1 MSDLVSVLALPAVWS
16 GQEPRQIVTT
26 FHDAL
31 LATLNLEFVYT
42 RARTEANG
50 GLIEIFK
57 TATAHPTTPDAD
69 KIHQTLN
76 KWFSGDPQRWPT
88 EMRSLLGG
96 REVSLVSRRLGIE
109 GEIGI
114 VIAGS
119 ERADFPT
126 QSERLLLAVAANQV
140 TIGLQQARL
149 LSEQKRIADELD
161 RRVAER
167 TSELARANEGLLLQ
181 VGLLQHLPV
190 VAWTL
195 RPDGTPD
202 FVNQVW
208 LDYSGQTLDFVCS
221 YPGAWMT
228 AVHPEDRAAAS
239 RSFWEGIRSGRSF
252 AMETRFRAH
261 DGTYRWHLNRAVV
274 LHDTEGKVLKF
285 VGTSTDIDDQKNAQE
300 ALRASET
307 NLREILDGIPGFV
320 CTLNPA
326 GQIDLANRPLLDFFG
341 MTVEEL
347 NSWGTNGAVHPDDLP
362 RVIAELTDAMT
373 TGTPFDSEL
382 RYRRADG
389 IDRWSQTRILPVRDL
404 EGKITRWYG
413 LITDIDDRKRAEE
426 ALRESEYETR
436 LIVDSIPGIIGVA
449 SPSGNID
456 MVSRQALEFFGRTIE
471 ELREWGTNDT
481 IPPEDL
487 PGVIDAYS
495 RAISAGR
502 PFEFQMRL
510 RRADGVY
517 RWFQERGFPLRDKG
531 GSIAR
536 WYLLITDI
544 DDQKRAEKALRESEY
559 ESRLI
564 VDSIPGLIAVL
575 GTGGEIERVSQPLL
589 DYLGKSLEECRQW
602 AVDDTIHPDDRPGYL
617 QAFERAYA
625 AGDPVEYEAARIRR
639 FDGVYRW
646 LSMRG
651 LPLRDRQGH
660 ILRWYFLLTDVD
672 DRKRA
677 EDELR
682 RSEARHRVVVET
694 ASDAVLS
701 IDESGA
707 IILANPATKRIFG
720 YTPEE
725 LIGKPLTV
733 LMPGAMRGLHEKGFQ
748 RYLETGA
755 RQLNWQGTEMTALRE
770 NGEEFPAEVSFGEMT
785 SDQRRVFTGF
795 IRDISEKKR
804 SEAELRNSQAELARM
819 TRAMTIGQLTASIA
833 HEVNQP
839 LSGIVMNASTCL
851 RMLNGDEPNI
861 EGARETA
868 RRTIRDGNRASEVV
882 ARLRTLFKRKEVAD
896 ESIDLNDAAR
906 EVIALSLS
914 ELQSGKILV
923 RHDFAESLP
932 AVKGDR
938 IQIQQVILNL
948 IRNALDAMRDVDNR
962 PRELLIKTESDDD
975 KSVRLI
981 VRDTGIGFVPDAV
994 DRLFDSFYTTKD
1006 DGMGIGLSLSRS
1018 IIEAHRGRIWA
1029 AANEGPGSSFTFSIP
1044 RDYSVEP
1051 A

>member
-1 MSDLVSVLALPAVWS
+1 MAFTDSAEELKHFQRGMSDLVSMLALPAVWS

-57 TATAHPTTPDAD
+57 TATAHTTSPNAD

-76 KWFSGDPQRWPT
+76 KWFGGDPQRWPT

-96 REVSLVSRRLGIE
+96 REVSLVSKRLGIE

-114 VIAGS
+114 VVAGS

-126 QSERLLLAVAANQV
+126 QSERLLLDVAANQV
-140 TIGLQQARL
+140 TVGLRQARH

-167 TSELARANEGLLLQ
+167 TRELAEANEVLQLQ

-190 VAWTL
+190 SAWTL

-208 LDYSGQTLDFVCS
+208 LEFSGQTLDFVRS
-221 YPGAWMT
+221 HPEAWMN
-228 AVHPEDRAAAS
+228 AVHPEDRETAS
-239 RSFWEGIRSGRSF
+239 RAFGEGVRLGRGF
-252 AMETRFRAH
+252 AFETRSLRAQ
-261 DGTYRWHLNRAVV
+261 DGTYRWHLNQAVV
-274 LHDTEGKVLKF
+274 LRDAEGKVLKF
-285 VGTSTDIDDQKNAQE
+285 IGTTTDIDDQKRAQE
-300 ALRASET
+300 ELRASET
-307 NLREILDGIPGFV
+307 NLREILNGIPGFV

-347 NSWGTNGAVHPDDLP
+347 NSWGTNGAIHPDDLP
-362 RVIAELTDAMT
+362 RVIAEFTHSMT
-373 TGTPFDSEL
+373 TGIPIDTEA
-382 RYRRADG
+382 RY
-389 IDRWSQTRILPVRDL
+389 
-404 EGKITRWYG
+404 
-413 LITDIDDRKRAEE
+413 
-426 ALRESEYETR
+426 
-436 LIVDSIPGIIGVA
+436 
-449 SPSGNID
+449 
-456 MVSRQALEFFGRTIE
+456 
-471 ELREWGTNDT
+471 
-481 IPPEDL
+481 
-487 PGVIDAYS
+487 
-495 RAISAGR
+495 
-502 PFEFQMRL
+502 

-517 RWFQERGFPLRDKG
+517 RWSQLQIVPVRDTEGK
-531 GSIAR
+531 ITV
-536 WYLLITDI
+536 WY
-544 DDQKRAEKALRESEY
+544 
-559 ESRLI
+559 
-564 VDSIPGLIAVL
+564 G
-575 GTGGEIERVSQPLL
+575 
-589 DYLGKSLEECRQW
+589 
-602 AVDDTIHPDDRPGYL
+602 
-617 QAFERAYA
+617 
-625 AGDPVEYEAARIRR
+625 
-639 FDGVYRW
+639 
-646 LSMRG
+646 
-651 LPLRDRQGH
+651 
-660 ILRWYFLLTDVD
+660 LLTDIE

-682 RSEARHRVVVET
+682 RSEARHRIVVET
-694 ASDAVLS
+694 ASDAVVS
-701 IDESGA
+701 IDEGGT

-720 YTPEE
+720 HNPEE

-733 LMPGAMRGLHEKGFQ
+733 LMPGAMRGLHETGFK

-755 RQLNWQGTEMTALRE
+755 RHLNWQGTEVTALRA

-785 SDQRRVFTGF
+785 LDQRKIFTGF
-795 IRDISEKKR
+795 IRDISGKKR
-804 SEAELRNSQAELARM
+804 AEEELRNSQAELARM
-819 TRAMTIGQLTASIA
+819 MRVMTIGQLTASIA

-851 RMLNGDEPNI
+851 RMLSGDQPNI

-868 RRTIRDGNRASEVV
+868 RRTIRDGNRASEIVT
-882 ARLRTLFKRKEVAD
+882 RLRTLFKRKEVAA

-914 ELQSGKILV
+914 ELQRDRILV
-923 RHDFAESLP
+923 RHDLAENLP

-938 IQIQQVILNL
+938 IQLQQVILNL
-948 IRNALDAMRDVDNR
+948 MRNALDAMRDVDDR
-962 PRELLIKTESDDD
+962 PRELLIKTESDDS
-975 KSVRLI
+975 KNVKLTMQ
-981 VRDTGIGFVPDAV
+981 DTGIGFAPDAAN
-994 DRLFDSFYTTKD
+994 RLFDSFYTTKD
-1006 DGMGIGLSLSRS
+1006 GGMGVGLSVSRS

-1029 AANEGPGSSFTFSIP
+1029 SANEGPGSSFAFSIP
-1044 RDYSVEP
+1044 RDYSTEP

>member
-1 MSDLVSVLALPAVWS
+1 MAFTDSAEELKHFQRGMSDLVSMLALPAVWS

-57 TATAHPTTPDAD
+57 TATAHTTSPNAD

-76 KWFSGDPQRWPT
+76 KWFGGDPQRWPT

-96 REVSLVSRRLGIE
+96 REVSLVSKRLGIE

-114 VIAGS
+114 VVAGS

-126 QSERLLLAVAANQV
+126 QSERLLLDVAANQV
-140 TIGLQQARL
+140 TVGLRQARH

-167 TSELARANEGLLLQ
+167 TRELAEANEVLQLQ

-190 VAWTL
+190 SAWTL

-208 LDYSGQTLDFVCS
+208 LEFSGQTLDFVRS
-221 YPGAWMT
+221 HPEAWMN
-228 AVHPEDRAAAS
+228 AVHPEDRETAS
-239 RSFWEGIRSGRSF
+239 RAFGEGVRLGRGF
-252 AMETRFRAH
+252 AFETRSLRAQ
-261 DGTYRWHLNRAVV
+261 DGTYRWHLNQAVV
-274 LHDTEGKVLKF
+274 LRDAEGKVLKF
-285 VGTSTDIDDQKNAQE
+285 IGTTTDIDDQKRAQE
-300 ALRASET
+300 ELRASET
-307 NLREILDGIPGFV
+307 NLREILNGIPGFV

-347 NSWGTNGAVHPDDLP
+347 NSWGTNGAIHPDDLP
-362 RVIAELTDAMT
+362 RVIAEFTHSMT
-373 TGTPFDSEL
+373 TGIPIDTEA
-382 RYRRADG
+382 RY
-389 IDRWSQTRILPVRDL
+389 
-404 EGKITRWYG
+404 
-413 LITDIDDRKRAEE
+413 
-426 ALRESEYETR
+426 
-436 LIVDSIPGIIGVA
+436 
-449 SPSGNID
+449 
-456 MVSRQALEFFGRTIE
+456 
-471 ELREWGTNDT
+471 
-481 IPPEDL
+481 
-487 PGVIDAYS
+487 
-495 RAISAGR
+495 
-502 PFEFQMRL
+502 

-517 RWFQERGFPLRDKG
+517 RWSQLQIVPVRDTEGK
-531 GSIAR
+531 ITV
-536 WYLLITDI
+536 WY
-544 DDQKRAEKALRESEY
+544 
-559 ESRLI
+559 
-564 VDSIPGLIAVL
+564 G
-575 GTGGEIERVSQPLL
+575 
-589 DYLGKSLEECRQW
+589 
-602 AVDDTIHPDDRPGYL
+602 
-617 QAFERAYA
+617 
-625 AGDPVEYEAARIRR
+625 
-639 FDGVYRW
+639 
-646 LSMRG
+646 
-651 LPLRDRQGH
+651 
-660 ILRWYFLLTDVD
+660 LLTDIE

-682 RSEARHRVVVET
+682 RSEARHRIVVET
-694 ASDAVLS
+694 ASDAVVS
-701 IDESGA
+701 IDEGGT

-720 YTPEE
+720 HNPEE

-733 LMPGAMRGLHEKGFQ
+733 LMPGAMRELHETGFK

-755 RQLNWQGTEMTALRE
+755 RHLNWQGTEVTALRA

-785 SDQRRVFTGF
+785 LDQRKIFTGF
-795 IRDISEKKR
+795 IRDISGKKR
-804 SEAELRNSQAELARM
+804 AEEELRNSQAELARM
-819 TRAMTIGQLTASIA
+819 MRVMTIGQLTASIA

-851 RMLNGDEPNI
+851 RMLSGDQPNI

-868 RRTIRDGNRASEVV
+868 RRTIRDGNRASEIVT
-882 ARLRTLFKRKEVAD
+882 RLRTLFKRKEVAA

-914 ELQSGKILV
+914 ELQRDRILV
-923 RHDFAESLP
+923 RHDLAENLP

-938 IQIQQVILNL
+938 IQLQQVILNL
-948 IRNALDAMRDVDNR
+948 MRNALDAMRDVDDR
-962 PRELLIKTESDDD
+962 PRELLIKTESDDS
-975 KSVRLI
+975 KNVKLTMQ
-981 VRDTGIGFVPDAV
+981 DTGIGFAPDAAN
-994 DRLFDSFYTTKD
+994 RLFDSFYTTKD
-1006 DGMGIGLSLSRS
+1006 GGMGVGLSVSRS

-1029 AANEGPGSSFTFSIP
+1029 SANEGPGSSFAFSIP
-1044 RDYSVEP
+1044 RDYSTEP

>member
-1 MSDLVSVLALPAVWS
+1 MAFTDSAEELKHFQRGMSDLVSMLALPAVWS

-57 TATAHPTTPDAD
+57 TATAHTTSPNAD

-76 KWFSGDPQRWPT
+76 KWFGGDPQRWPT

-96 REVSLVSRRLGIE
+96 REVSLVSKRLGIE

-114 VIAGS
+114 VVAGS

-126 QSERLLLAVAANQV
+126 QSERLLLDVAANQV
-140 TIGLQQARL
+140 TVGLQQARH

-167 TSELARANEGLLLQ
+167 TRELAEANEVLQLQ

-190 VAWTL
+190 SAWTL

-208 LDYSGQTLDFVCS
+208 LEFSGQTLDFVRS
-221 YPGAWMT
+221 HPEAWMN
-228 AVHPEDRAAAS
+228 AVHPEDRETAS
-239 RSFWEGIRSGRSF
+239 RAFGEGVRLGRGF
-252 AMETRFRAH
+252 AFETRSLRAQ
-261 DGTYRWHLNRAVV
+261 DGTYRWHLNQAVV
-274 LHDTEGKVLKF
+274 LRDAEGKVLKF
-285 VGTSTDIDDQKNAQE
+285 IGTTTDIDDQKRAQE
-300 ALRASET
+300 ELRASET
-307 NLREILDGIPGFV
+307 NLREILNGIPGFV

-347 NSWGTNGAVHPDDLP
+347 NSWGTNGAIHPDDLP
-362 RVIAELTDAMT
+362 RVIAEFTHSMT
-373 TGTPFDSEL
+373 TGIPIDTEA
-382 RYRRADG
+382 RY
-389 IDRWSQTRILPVRDL
+389 
-404 EGKITRWYG
+404 
-413 LITDIDDRKRAEE
+413 
-426 ALRESEYETR
+426 
-436 LIVDSIPGIIGVA
+436 
-449 SPSGNID
+449 
-456 MVSRQALEFFGRTIE
+456 
-471 ELREWGTNDT
+471 
-481 IPPEDL
+481 
-487 PGVIDAYS
+487 
-495 RAISAGR
+495 
-502 PFEFQMRL
+502 

-517 RWFQERGFPLRDKG
+517 RWSQLQIVPVRDTEGK
-531 GSIAR
+531 ITV
-536 WYLLITDI
+536 WY
-544 DDQKRAEKALRESEY
+544 
-559 ESRLI
+559 
-564 VDSIPGLIAVL
+564 G
-575 GTGGEIERVSQPLL
+575 
-589 DYLGKSLEECRQW
+589 
-602 AVDDTIHPDDRPGYL
+602 
-617 QAFERAYA
+617 
-625 AGDPVEYEAARIRR
+625 
-639 FDGVYRW
+639 
-646 LSMRG
+646 
-651 LPLRDRQGH
+651 
-660 ILRWYFLLTDVD
+660 LLTDIE

-682 RSEARHRVVVET
+682 RSEARHRIVVET
-694 ASDAVLS
+694 ASDAVVS
-701 IDESGA
+701 IDEGGT

-720 YTPEE
+720 HNPEE

-733 LMPGAMRGLHEKGFQ
+733 LMPGAMRGLHETGFK

-755 RQLNWQGTEMTALRE
+755 RHLNWQGTEVTALRA

-785 SDQRRVFTGF
+785 LDQRKIFTGF
-795 IRDISEKKR
+795 IRDISGKKR
-804 SEAELRNSQAELARM
+804 AEEELRNSQAELARM
-819 TRAMTIGQLTASIA
+819 MRVMTIGQLTASIA

-851 RMLNGDEPNI
+851 RMLSGDQPNI

-868 RRTIRDGNRASEVV
+868 RRTIRDGNRASEIVT
-882 ARLRTLFKRKEVAD
+882 RLRTLFKRKEVAA

-914 ELQSGKILV
+914 ELQRDRILV
-923 RHDFAESLP
+923 RHDLAENLP

-938 IQIQQVILNL
+938 IQLQQVILNL
-948 IRNALDAMRDVDNR
+948 MRNALDAMRDVDDR
-962 PRELLIKTESDDD
+962 PRELRNKTESDDS
-975 KSVRLI
+975 KNVKLTMQ
-981 VRDTGIGFVPDAV
+981 DTGIGFAPDAAN
-994 DRLFDSFYTTKD
+994 RLFDSFYTTKD
-1006 DGMGIGLSLSRS
+1006 GGMGVGLSVSRS

-1029 AANEGPGSSFTFSIP
+1029 SANEGPGSSFAFSIP
-1044 RDYSVEP
+1044 RDYSTEP

>member
-1 MSDLVSVLALPAVWS
+1 MAFTDSAEELKHFQRGMSDLVSMLALPAVWS

-57 TATAHPTTPDAD
+57 TATAHTTSPNAD

-76 KWFSGDPQRWPT
+76 KWFGGDPQRWPT

-96 REVSLVSRRLGIE
+96 REVSLVSKRLGIE

-114 VIAGS
+114 VVAGS

-126 QSERLLLAVAANQV
+126 QSERLLLDVAANQV
-140 TIGLQQARL
+140 TVGLRQARH

-167 TSELARANEGLLLQ
+167 TRELAEANEVLQLQ

-190 VAWTL
+190 SAWTL

-208 LDYSGQTLDFVCS
+208 LEFSGQTLDFVRS
-221 YPGAWMT
+221 HPEAWMN
-228 AVHPEDRAAAS
+228 AVHPEDRETAS
-239 RSFWEGIRSGRSF
+239 RAFGEGVRLGRGF
-252 AMETRFRAH
+252 AFETRSLRAQ
-261 DGTYRWHLNRAVV
+261 DGTYRWHLNQAVV
-274 LHDTEGKVLKF
+274 LRDAEGKVLKF
-285 VGTSTDIDDQKNAQE
+285 IGTTTDIDDQKRAQE
-300 ALRASET
+300 ELRASET
-307 NLREILDGIPGFV
+307 NLREILNGIPGFV

-347 NSWGTNGAVHPDDLP
+347 NSWGTNGAIHPDDLP
-362 RVIAELTDAMT
+362 RVIAEFTHSMT
-373 TGTPFDSEL
+373 TGIPIDTEA
-382 RYRRADG
+382 RY
-389 IDRWSQTRILPVRDL
+389 
-404 EGKITRWYG
+404 
-413 LITDIDDRKRAEE
+413 
-426 ALRESEYETR
+426 
-436 LIVDSIPGIIGVA
+436 
-449 SPSGNID
+449 
-456 MVSRQALEFFGRTIE
+456 
-471 ELREWGTNDT
+471 
-481 IPPEDL
+481 
-487 PGVIDAYS
+487 
-495 RAISAGR
+495 
-502 PFEFQMRL
+502 

-517 RWFQERGFPLRDKG
+517 RWSQLQIVPVRDTEGK
-531 GSIAR
+531 ITV
-536 WYLLITDI
+536 WY
-544 DDQKRAEKALRESEY
+544 
-559 ESRLI
+559 
-564 VDSIPGLIAVL
+564 G
-575 GTGGEIERVSQPLL
+575 
-589 DYLGKSLEECRQW
+589 
-602 AVDDTIHPDDRPGYL
+602 
-617 QAFERAYA
+617 
-625 AGDPVEYEAARIRR
+625 
-639 FDGVYRW
+639 
-646 LSMRG
+646 
-651 LPLRDRQGH
+651 
-660 ILRWYFLLTDVD
+660 LLTDIE

-682 RSEARHRVVVET
+682 RSEARHRIVVET
-694 ASDAVLS
+694 ASDAVVS
-701 IDESGA
+701 IDEGGT

-720 YTPEE
+720 HNPEE

-733 LMPGAMRGLHEKGFQ
+733 LMPGAMRGLHETGFK

-755 RQLNWQGTEMTALRE
+755 RHLNWQGTEVTALRA

-785 SDQRRVFTGF
+785 LDQRKIFTGF
-795 IRDISEKKR
+795 IRDISGKKR
-804 SEAELRNSQAELARM
+804 AEEELRNSQAELARM
-819 TRAMTIGQLTASIA
+819 MRVMTIGQLTASIA

-851 RMLNGDEPNI
+851 RMLSGDQPNI

-868 RRTIRDGNRASEVV
+868 RRTIRDGNRASEIVT
-882 ARLRTLFKRKEVAD
+882 RLRTLFKRKEVAA

-914 ELQSGKILV
+914 ELQRDRILV
-923 RHDFAESLP
+923 RHDLAENLP

-938 IQIQQVILNL
+938 IQLQQVILNL
-948 IRNALDAMRDVDNR
+948 MRNALDAMRDVDDR
-962 PRELLIKTESDDD
+962 PRELLIKTESDDS
-975 KSVRLI
+975 KNVKLTMQ
-981 VRDTGIGFVPDAV
+981 DTGIGFAPDAAN
-994 DRLFDSFYTTKD
+994 RLFDSFYTTKD
-1006 DGMGIGLSLSRS
+1006 GGMGVGLSVSRS

-1029 AANEGPGSSFTFSIP
+1029 SANEGPGSSFAFSIP
-1044 RDYSVEP
+1044 RDYSAEP